1 MGRLRRSRTHQPSV
15 ADFRKALRSTLSSNV
30 KPVARTLD
38 EKLMQP
44 VRKLLGNTRTV
55 LLSPDSQ
62 LNLIPFAALVDE
74 NNRYLVEN
82 YSITYLSSGRDLLR
96 PAKSHQKQLRTRAVS

>member
-1 MGRLRRSRTHQPSV
+1 
-15 ADFRKALRSTLSSNV
+15 
-30 KPVARTLD
+30 
-38 EKLMQP
+38 
-44 VRKLLGNTRTV
+44 LGNTRTV

-82 YSITYLSSGRDLLR
+82 YSISYLSSGRDLLR
-96 PAKSHQKQLRTRAVS
+96 LQNQANNRSNPVLIANPDYANPGDASVQIAQNLLTSPPTPLLQGEGSSPP